1 MNLISTTDWWDL
13 DVKFFSSVLY
23 ENLEIAVVD
32 DDDDLILLSIM

>member
-1 MNLISTTDWWDL
+1 
-13 DVKFFSSVLY
+13 VKFFSSVLY